1 MKISRRVLLTCS
13 SAMVAIAVGQMMGGC
28 SSTPSSK
35 PSSTP
40 SSTSQ
45 SAPVVNLYTARHY
58 EADTQVYEGFFRKTG
73 IKVNLIESPAEK
85 LVERLK
91 SEGQNSPA
99 DVVITVDAGNL
110 VRAKEEGVLQKL
122 DNAELNSTID
132 AKYRDP
138 EGFWY
143 GFTKRGRV
151 IVYNKDLVKDP
162 NLVKTYE
169 DLADP
174 KLKQDGRKGVLIRS
188 SGNVYNQS
196 LVGSILANSDEAK
209 TETWVKGLVSNF
221 ARSPEGNDTAQLKA
235 LAAGLGEF
243 AVTNTYYVARLQKS
257 SKPEE
262 KEIASKLGVIFPN
275 QSGDGALGRGA
286 HFNIS
291 GGGIAKNAPN
301 KSNAIEFLKYLA
313 SPEAQAI
320 FAGSNNEYPMVK
332 GVPVDSVLESYGKN
346 LKEDAVDAVS
356 FGKNNAKALQ
366 IMDRSGWK

>member
-1 MKISRRVLLTCS
+1 MKISRRVLLASGT
-13 SAMVAIAVGQMMGGC
+13 AVAVIALGQMMNGC
-28 SSTPSSK
+28 ST
-35 PSSTP
+35 
-40 SSTSQ
+40 
-45 SAPVVNLYTARHY
+45 APKSEKVVTLYTARHY
-58 EADTQVYEGFFRKTG
+58 EADNQVYEAFFKKTG
-73 IKVNLIESPAEK
+73 IKVNLVESPAEK

-91 SEGQNSPA
+91 SEGRNSPA
-99 DVVITVDAGNL
+99 DVVITVDVGNL
-110 VRAKEEGVLQKL
+110 VRAKTEGVLQKV
-122 DNAELNSTID
+122 DNPDLNGAIE

-143 GFTKRGRV
+143 GFTKRARV

-162 NLVKTYE
+162 SLVKTYE

-209 TETWVKGLVSNF
+209 TEAWVKGLVSNF
-221 ARSPEGNDTAQLKA
+221 ARQPEGNDTAQLKA

-257 SKPEE
+257 SKPEDQA
-262 KEIASKLGVIFPN
+262 IAAKLGVIFPN
-275 QSGDGALGRGA
+275 QSGDAPLGRGA

-291 GGGIAKNAPN
+291 GGGIAQNAPH
-301 KSNAIEFLKYLA
+301 KDHAIEFLKYLT

-332 GVPVDSVLESYGKN
+332 GVPVDSVLDGYGKN
-346 LKEDAVDAVS
+346 IKEDALDAVS
-356 FGKNNAKALQ
+356 FGTNNPKALQ

>member
-1 MKISRRVLLTCS
+1 MKFSRRVLLS
-13 SAMVAIAVGQMMGGC
+13 SGSAMVVIALGQFMSGC
-28 SSTPSSK
+28 SNTTTSTNPSTPSA
-35 PSSTP
+35 TP
-40 SSTSQ
+40 KSGS
-45 SAPVVNLYTARHY
+45 VVNLYTARHY
-58 EADTQVYEGFFRKTG
+58 EADNQVYEAFFKKTG

-110 VRAKEEGVLQKL
+110 VRAKDEGVLQKL
-122 DNAELNSTID
+122 DNADLNSAID

-162 NLVKTYE
+162 TLVKTYE

-209 TETWVKGLVSNF
+209 TEAWVKGLVSNF

-275 QSGDGALGRGA
+275 QSGDGTLGRGA

-301 KSNAIEFLKYLA
+301 KGNAIEFLKYLA

-332 GVPVDSVLESYGKN
+332 GVAVDSVLESYGKN

>member
-1 MKISRRVLLTCS
+1 MGISRRVLLAS
-13 SAMVAIAVGQMMGGC
+13 GSAIAVIAASNIMSGC
-28 SSTPSSK
+28 TP
-35 PSSTP
+35 TP
-40 SSTSQ
+40 TSEQ
-45 SAPVVNLYTARHY
+45 PAQKTSEKVGEKVVNLYTARHY
-58 EADTQVYEGFFRKTG
+58 ESDNQIYDAFFKKTG
-73 IKVNLIESPAEK
+73 IKVNLVESPAEK
-85 LVERLK
+85 LVERVK
-91 SEGQNSPA
+91 SEGKNSPA

-110 VRAKEEGVLQKL
+110 VKAKEEGILQKL
-122 DNAELNSTID
+122 DDPDLNGAIE

-162 NLVKTYE
+162 SIVKTYE

-196 LVGSILANSDEAK
+196 LVGSILANSDEAQ
-209 TETWVKGLVSNF
+209 TEAWVKGLVSNF

-235 LAAGLGEF
+235 LASGLGEF

-257 SKPEE
+257 TKPEE
-262 KEIASKLGVIFPN
+262 KEIASKLGIIFPN
-275 QSGDGALGRGA
+275 QSGDGKLGRGT

-291 GGGIAKNAPN
+291 GGGIAQNAPN
-301 KSNAIEFLKYLA
+301 KANAIEFLKYLA
-313 SPEAQAI
+313 SPEAQTI
-320 FAGSNNEYPMVK
+320 FAGSNNEYPIVK
-332 GVPVDSVLESYGKN
+332 GVPVDSVLEGYGKDI
-346 LKEDAVDAVS
+346 KEDSIDSVS
-356 FGKNNAKALQ
+356 FGKNNPKALQ